1 MCYSTVHTC
10 EWAFMAS
17 LSWLCIKLSMR
28 VHMCTHIC
36 GINKYGSKQKS
47 VIGGIWTREHV
58 CFHSAPPLP
67 FVHIHA
73 QGAAASG
80 SSDAASGRFRSVTR
94 YLQRGSDTQWAS
106 CYYHWLTLLESSFSP
121 FRYVLRV
128 KTQIATHLRKFILL
142 IHWIQST
149 WIWKI
154 KTLIWFWVWLSS
166 CVIIFKLLNFFEF
179 ILWYLQGWMLL
190 AYHALLLPAL
200 VSCYA
205 LHVFTWRKFQESRVV
220 SLLPV

>member
-1 MCYSTVHTC
+1 
-10 EWAFMAS
+10 
-17 LSWLCIKLSMR
+17 
-28 VHMCTHIC
+28 MCTHIY
-36 GINKYGSKQKS
+36 GINEYGSKQKS
-47 VIGGIWTREHV
+47 VVCGTWTREHV

-73 QGAAASG
+73 EGAAASR
-80 SSDAASGRFRSVTR
+80 SSDATLWRLRTVTW
-94 YLQRGSDTQWAS
+94 YLQRGSDSQWAS
-106 CYYHWLTLLESSFSP
+106 CYWVTLFESSFSP
-121 FRYVLRV
+121 FRYVPRV
-128 KTQIATHLRKFILL
+128 KPKIATHLRKVIIL

-154 KTLIWFWVWLSS
+154 RILVSFWVWLSS

-179 ILWYLQGWMLL
+179 ILWYLQDWMLL

-200 VSCYA
+200 VSCSTLCA
-205 LHVFTWRKFQESRVV
+205 FTWREFQESCVA